1 LALII
6 VVALIAI
13 VVIRNRRSKSKEN
26 LNQESTIGQPM
37 PTLDNYGPI
46 KFQNE
51 YDRVDVD
58 VDDTRREHHY
68 ENVNDTLA

>member
-1 LALII
+1 
-6 VVALIAI
+6 
-13 VVIRNRRSKSKEN
+13 
-26 LNQESTIGQPM
+26 M